1 MTRQDRDNSSEEL
14 FQYDVD
20 VELYGIVYVYNPV
33 NKEVL
38 GIEEEAS
45 GNEGIPVAAN

>member
-1 MTRQDRDNSSEEL
+1 MGTDQGNSSEEL

-20 VELYGIVYVYNPV
+20 VELYGIIYVYNPV

-38 GIEEEAS
+38 GIEEEGTAD
-45 GNEGIPVAAN
+45 EGIPVAAN